1 MEITSSE
8 ILDDDDGDDIEL
20 VASCK
25 SIHPCKPKISG
36 SVSVLQI
43 RCLLAWAKCNLVR
56 LARTMISQPL
66 ATIGDGAK
74 LASCARSRD
83 RCLVGNADII
93 RSFKPPCMRKWS

>member
-8 ILDDDDGDDIEL
+8 ILDDDDDIEL

-43 RCLLAWAKCNLVR
+43 RCLLAWVALCPRVGKV
-56 LARTMISQPL
+56 QPSSL
-66 ATIGDGAK
+66 GKND
-74 LASCARSRD
+74 D
-83 RCLVGNADII
+83 
-93 RSFKPPCMRKWS
+93 